1 MKSYHYFF
9 YILKLIILIA
19 ILLSRVGLIPVNG
32 KYYIIIESLFKFSL
46 GIFIIIYFS
55 NKNLDVE
62 RHDRILFFI
71 SGVVLISMIDYKKL
85 KIAVKEDYNINL
97 F

>member
-1 MKSYHYFF
+1 MKTYHYFF

-19 ILLSRVGLIPVNG
+19 ILLTRFGLIPVNG
-32 KYYIIIESLFKFSL
+32 KYYVIIESIFKFSL

-55 NKNLDVE
+55 NKDLNVE

-71 SGVVLISMIDYKKL
+71 SGVVLISMIDYNKL
-85 KIAVKEDYNINL
+85 KIAMKEEYKINI
-97 F
+97 

>member
-1 MKSYHYFF
+1 MKPYHYFF
-9 YILKLIILIA
+9 YILKIIILIA
-19 ILLSRVGLIPVNG
+19 ILLMRIGLIPLNG

-55 NKNLDVE
+55 NKDLNVE

-71 SGVVLISMIDYKKL
+71 SGIILISMIDYDAL
-85 KIAVKEDYNINL
+85 KIALKEDYKIKL
-97 F
+97 

>member
-9 YILKLIILIA
+9 YILKLVILIA
-19 ILLSRVGLIPVNG
+19 ILLSRVGLIPVDG
-32 KYYIIIESLFKFSL
+32 KYYIIIESIFKFSL

-55 NKNLDVE
+55 NKDLNVE

-71 SGVVLISMIDYKKL
+71 SGVVLISMIDYNKL
-85 KIAVKEDYNINL
+85 KKALKEKYHL
-97 F
+97 